1 MAGSINKYVTGVTL
15 VHDENH
21 LRWDQVKLILQL
33 QNRTMPFVLAI
44 DSRGQKQIDYGQIE
58 KVFY

>member
-1 MAGSINKYVTGVTL
+1 MAGFIYKYVTDVTL

-21 LRWDQVKLILQL
+21 LRWSQVKLILHV

-44 DSRGQKQIDYGQIE
+44 DSKGQKQIDYGQIE